1 MRGGEGAAEDFRGS
15 ANSATNTE
23 SKRFSGVRLV
33 GGGKWGTMSQSGV
46 HVSLR
51 QDAGWGS
58 RSVAADR
65 QSTRG

>member
-23 SKRFSGVRLV
+23 SKRFSGVRLLPESDKSG

-51 QDAGWGS
+51 QDA
-58 RSVAADR
+58 
-65 QSTRG
+65 